1 MILLGGAQI
10 FFEGNLVAIVES
22 PDRAYSYFHL
32 LLGAQAHSDLVERQ
46 IRLLDLGNEFEQP
59 LLVLLKW
66 RADVT
71 GARLR
76 LDAAG
81 LRPALDSADR
91 SRGADIEQPC
101 RLPRALAILDNRNH
115 SCPKTI
121 ELTSEGFGGT

>member
-1 MILLGGAQI
+1 MILLGGAQS
-10 FFEGNLVAIVES
+10 FFEDNLVAIVES

-32 LLGAQAHSDLVERQ
+32 LLGAQPCSDLVERQ
-46 IRLLDLGNEFEQP
+46 IRFLGNEFEQP
-59 LLVLLKW
+59 LLALLKW

-81 LRPALDSADR
+81 LRPALDPADR

-121 ELTSEGFGGT
+121 ELTSEGFG